1 MRNRRCSTAFAAAS
15 ESTAIHA
22 LLVKVLVKEDD
33 ASSQFEAEEEGSA
46 SYPVRKK

>member
-22 LLVKVLVKEDD
+22 LLVKEDD